1 MNTSQRIS
9 CICNEYKSN
18 ILQYLFITVPIIYN
32 ILPNAPPISAPIIY
46 NILPNA
52 PPISAPI
59 IYNILPNAPP
69 ISAPLVGML
78 TFTIP
83 QSEPLGLQIKKQLK
97 ITSLLSC
104 CMNNKITVSSNKELI
119 REEKSL

>member
-18 ILQYLFITVPIIYN
+18 ILQYLFITV
-32 ILPNAPPISAPIIY
+32 PIIY